1 MLKKKYLFIFS
12 LLLLLSSTVMA
23 QVLGPCGSPPKKA
36 AGPPSAPAAPVALM
50 GMHKA
55 MGNMAVKPIPLPGQK
70 AIDFELTAVVGN
82 EIKTIK
88 LSDYS
93 GKWRVLCFY
102 PADFTFV

>member
-1 MLKKKYLFIFS
+1 MLKKKYLFIFT
-12 LLLLLSSTVMA
+12 LLLLLSTTAMA
-23 QVLGPCGSPPKKA
+23 QVLGPCGSPAKKGGA
-36 AGPPSAPAAPVALM
+36 AAPPPGPVQVM
-50 GMHKA
+50 GMHKP
-55 MGNMAVKPIPLPGQK
+55 MGQMAVKPIPLPGQQ

>member
-1 MLKKKYLFIFS
+1 MLKKKYLFIFT
-12 LLLLLSSTVMA
+12 LFLLLSSTAMA
-23 QVLGPCGSPPKKA
+23 KVLGPCGSPAKKGN
-36 AGPPSAPAAPVALM
+36 GPAPAPGPAQIM

-55 MGNMAVKPIPLPGQK
+55 MGEMAVKPIPLPGQQ
-70 AIDFELTAVVGN
+70 AIDFELAAVVGK
-82 EIKTIK
+82 EIKNIK

>member
-1 MLKKKYLFIFS
+1 M
-12 LLLLLSSTVMA
+12 
-23 QVLGPCGSPPKKA
+23 LGPCGTSGKK
-36 AGPPSAPAAPVALM
+36 SKTTAPAPGPAQIM

-55 MGNMAVKPIPLPGQK
+55 TGNMVVKPIPLPGQQ

-82 EIKTIK
+82 QIKTIK